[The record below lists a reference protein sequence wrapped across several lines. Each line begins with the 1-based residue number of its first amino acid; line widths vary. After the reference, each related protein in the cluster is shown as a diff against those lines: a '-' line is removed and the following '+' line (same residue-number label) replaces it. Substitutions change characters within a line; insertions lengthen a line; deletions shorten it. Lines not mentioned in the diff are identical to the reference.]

1 MWWYVIGNII
11 GGVWREHE
19 EKKHPE
25 ILAKRQIEEAKAARD
40 GWIALLIIIALIIVG
55 IVVVSVVDST
65 NLSIVQSTGP
75 AKISPTPNSPVGQT
89 PAISTPE
96 AKAPTPV
103 AALEVSPAPPPA
115 GATAPE
121 VSPTP
126 SPPAIPDASPLPK
139 PETLAEPSYQGTADT
154 NFAKDW
160 VIVDGVKMQGITFAN
175 PAPGGQVAI
184 IYSDGG
190 RNVPA
195 SSLPQGFLDAW
206 KLTPE
211 KFKAVGNQ

>member
-40 GWIALLIIIALIIVG
+40 GWITLLIIIALVIVG
-55 IVVVSVVDST
+55 IVVVSVVEST
-65 NLSIVQSTGP
+65 NFSTVQSTSS
-75 AKISPTPNSPVGQT
+75 AKISPPPNSPAGQT
-89 PAISTPE
+89 PAIPTPKV
-96 AKAPTPV
+96 KAPTPV
-103 AALEVSPAPPPA
+103 AALEVSPAPPEE
-115 GATAPE
+115 TTD

-139 PETLAEPSYQGTADT
+139 PATLPEPSYQGTVDT
-154 NFAKDW
+154 NFGRDW
-160 VIVDGVKMQGITFAN
+160 VILDGVKMQGITFAN

-184 IYSDGG
+184 VYSDGG
-190 RNVPA
+190 RTYQHHHSRKV
-195 SSLPQGFLDAW
+195 SSTHRSSRQRNSRPL
-206 KLTPE
+206 
-211 KFKAVGNQ
+211 VVSR

>member
-40 GWIALLIIIALIIVG
+40 GWIALLVIIALIIVG
-55 IVVVSVVDST
+55 IVVVSVVESNNVST
-65 NLSIVQSTGP
+65 VQSTGP
-75 AKISPTPNSPVGQT
+75 AKISPTPNSPAGKT
-89 PAISTPE
+89 PASPTPE

-103 AALEVSPAPPPA
+103 AALEVSPLPPPA
-115 GATAPE
+115 AATD

-126 SPPAIPDASPLPK
+126 SPPALPDASPSPK
-139 PETLAEPSYQGTADT
+139 PSTSPEPSYQGTADT
-154 NFAKDW
+154 NFGKDW

-175 PAPGGQVAI
+175 PAPDGQVAI
-184 IYSDGG
+184 VYSDGG

-211 KFKAVGNQ
+211 KLKATGNQ